1 MNTTFMT
8 GLFVGRCD
16 DATEKDRYLV
26 TIKYRGR
33 GLCIGCDGEL
43 PNKPKRKLTIRSFS
57 EDRRAVVKGLLCYV
71 CDIDD
76 AKALQSAMDHIQK
89 QSDRICR
96 DQAPLT
102 GNSGGGK

>member
-16 DATEKDRYLV
+16 DATEKDRYLA

-33 GLCIGCDGEL
+33 GLCIGCGGEL

-57 EDRRAVVKGLLCYV
+57 EDQRAVVKGLLCNG
-71 CDIDD
+71 CDNDD
-76 AKALQSAMDHIQK
+76 AKALQSAMDHILE
-89 QSDRICR
+89 QSDRIYR

-102 GNSGGGK
+102 VNNGGGK